1 MFEEFDLKRKDK
13 YYLLF
18 ITVFSTILV
27 GYYINFNM
35 KFGIN
40 CSDVYIYLL
49 NALYFTG
56 TNIHSDTNIHLSP
69 IICFLTSLLFR
80 IGIVNQLAIYIVTGI
95 FAIIGNIGLYL
106 LFKQYFDENLSLLGT
121 IMFSTSTLSLVWL
134 ANGTLDIPAVG
145 LTVWA
150 VFLSILAIDKNPKY
164 YKYAISIFVLGIFT
178 RYTVVLTIP
187 ALLLYYVFKKG
198 FKIKSEDKQ
207 QITKGII
214 IGVVLAA
221 IIFSS
226 VFIMGSGHFGAGS
239 QMANGISGKQGS
251 DSDPAYVPEYD
262 FYLVNFPNY
271 ISNSHTY
278 FDGNPVLENVT
289 PLSWAI
295 FVMLLAGI
303 VIWLIE
309 NKIKIDKTYAI
320 PVILFAIAIVT
331 YTRISSVI
339 TILLV
344 LAGLYLLGKDSDY
357 QTEYFMLGWILANFI
372 FYSYYSI
379 KVNRYILPAF
389 PAFIFFVLKSID
401 IIQNRFK
408 INKNII
414 PIILIACFIIQGF
427 AFVQTIEQTDVYKNP
442 EEISNYI
449 KDIDPN
455 YENVEIA
462 TYNLRPYSWWLGAN
476 VSGIYVGDKEKIEQS
491 NATYYIANT
500 NLTDLENFTEIKN
513 IGNLYLYK
521 HKSV

>member
-1 MFEEFDLKRKDK
+1 MFEEFDLKRKDI

-35 KFGIN
+35 NFGIN

-56 TNIHSDTNIHLSP
+56 TNIHSTGNIHLSP

-80 IGIVNQLAIYIVTGI
+80 LGITNQLAIYIVTGI
-95 FAIIGNIGLYL
+95 FAIIGNIGLYVF
-106 LFKQYFDENLSLLGT
+106 FKQYFDENLSLLGT
-121 IMFSTSTLSLVWL
+121 IIFSTSTLSLVWL

-150 VFLSILAIDKNPKY
+150 VFFSILAIDKNPKF
-164 YKYAISIFVLGIFT
+164 YKYASSIFIIGVFT

-198 FKIKSEDKQ
+198 FKIKSEDKKH
-207 QITKGII
+207 IRNGII
-214 IGVVLAA
+214 VGMVLAI
-221 IIFSS
+221 IIFST
-226 VFIMGSGHFGAGS
+226 VFLMGYGHFGAGS

-295 FVMLLAGI
+295 FAILLVGI
-303 VIWLIE
+303 GITLSE
-309 NKIKIDKTYAI
+309 NKIKLDKTFALPFI
-320 PVILFAIAIVT
+320 IFAIAILT

-344 LAGLYLLGKDSDY
+344 LAGLYLLGKDSDHK
-357 QTEYFMLGWILANFI
+357 TEYFMLGWILANFL

-379 KVNRYILPAF
+379 KVNRYILPVF

-401 IIQNRFK
+401 LIQNRFN

-414 PIILIACFIIQGF
+414 PIILIALFIIQGF
-427 AFVQTIEQTDVYKNP
+427 AFILTIEPTDIYKTP

-449 KDIDPN
+449 KDIDQD
-455 YENVEIA
+455 YEKVEIA

-476 VSGIYVGDKEKIEQS
+476 VTGIYIGDQEKIDQS
-491 NATYYIANT
+491 NATYYIAN
-500 NLTDLENFTEIKN
+500 NKIDLNNFTEIKN